1 MKSQQVP
8 RGSVA
13 REVKIQVNMWS
24 RREYIEV
31 IPSDDYD
38 FVVRLDFLDSIN
50 VVLVFT
56 NVICVL
62 DK

>member
-1 MKSQQVP
+1 MVQK
-8 RGSVA
+8 
-13 REVKIQVNMWS
+13 
-24 RREYIEV
+24 REYIEV
-31 IPSDDYD
+31 IPLDDYD

-62 DK
+62 DT